1 MELIE
6 QISNFLNRPMPLW
19 EDALTSMLVLDKSQ
33 QLNLIEVDYSIENC
47 VLGQEKTKALIFDIA
62 GTEIKIEAPTDTLNN
77 FYESHG
83 LEPLSGLQIQKLHVD
98 AKISDALNMLT
109 LIPSISDFLN
119 CIVKSVQII
128 RPENEETDISYSHPE
143 IPFSIFVSVCET
155 SSLCST
161 LRVAESILHEAM
173 HLKLTLIENILPLIK
188 PYSGNVFFSPW
199 RDEKRP
205 ARGVLHGL
213 FVFRAILDYF
223 TTIKDVPEIFAER
236 PYIESRIAQIK
247 TDLSHLR
254 DFATCVDLTKD
265 GAILTTN
272 LLPLN

>member
-6 QISNFLNRPMPLW
+6 QVSNFLNRPMPLW
-19 EDALTSMLVLDKSQ
+19 ENGLTSLLVLDKSQ
-33 QLNLIEVDYSIENC
+33 QLNLIKADYNIENC
-47 VLGQEKTKALIFDIA
+47 VLRQVKTKALIFDIA

-77 FYESHG
+77 FYDSHG
-83 LEPLSGLQIQKLHVD
+83 LEPLSELLIHKLGVD
-98 AKISDALNMLT
+98 TKISDTLNMLA
-109 LIPSISDFLN
+109 LIPAISDFLKN
-119 CIVKSVQII
+119 IVKTIQVI

-143 IPFSIFVSVCET
+143 IPFSIFVSVCEA
-155 SSLCST
+155 SSLRST

-173 HLKLTLIENILPLIK
+173 HLKLTLVENILPLIQ
-188 PYSGNVFFSPW
+188 PFSGNVFFSPW

-223 TTIKDVPEIFAER
+223 TTIIDRPEVKPER

-247 TDLSHLR
+247 TDLSQLK
-254 DFATCVDLTKD
+254 DFASCIDLTKD
-265 GAILTTN
+265 GAILTKN
-272 LLPLN
+272 LLPSS